1 MSNRV
6 KQEAGTQ
13 TEIDLSDI
21 KPRVGQLV
29 GGGQL
34 LEPCTALDIRRWVM
48 GLDYPNPIHWDE
60 EFARNSK
67 FGGLVA
73 PQSMCVGLDWGDGVS
88 PSLVGHIPNS
98 HMLFGGEE
106 WWFYGHTIRPGDQL
120 FQERRFHDYKEV
132 DTKFAGPSLI
142 TRGDTIHRTQNG
154 TLVAKER
161 ATSIRYLVAEAE
173 KRKMYETNPTKA
185 PVWTPEELKK
195 IAKIRRDWILS
206 GRKGISPRFEE
217 IDVGD
222 KLPRRVVGP
231 HTLTTFAS
239 EWRGFPFTTWGA
251 YKWVGVPGVKDPW
264 INQNAG
270 WTLPVDYEEAK
281 IDPRVIDGLYSG
293 PASGHVNTSAGA
305 ELSIPRAYGYGT
317 SMGAWAIDYL
327 AYWAGHDGMVR
338 HSKMAFRA
346 PVFEGDVT
354 YVDGEVT
361 AKQADS
367 PWGGALVTIKLQ
379 MTNQEGIVS
388 VAGEAEVEV
397 PL

>member
-6 KQEAGTQ
+6 
-13 TEIDLSDI
+13 TEEVGAHTKIDLSDVRH
-21 KPRVGQLV
+21 RVGQRI

-60 EFARNSK
+60 EFARNSR
-67 FGGLVA
+67 FGGIVA
-73 PQSMCVGLDWGDGVS
+73 PQTMCVGLDHGDGVL
-88 PSLVGHIPNS
+88 PCLVGHIPDS

-106 WWFYGHTIRPGDQL
+106 WWFYGYRIRPGDQL

-142 TRGDTIHRTQNG
+142 TRGDTNHRTQNG
-154 TLVAKER
+154 TPVAKER

-173 KRKMYETNPTKA
+173 KRKMYAANPPKA
-185 PVWTPEELKK
+185 PVWTPEELRK

-206 GRKGISPRFEE
+206 GREGVSPHFEE
-217 IDVGD
+217 VDVGD
-222 KLPRRVVGP
+222 KLPRRAIGP
-231 HTLTTFAS
+231 HTIATFAS
-239 EWRGFPFTTWGA
+239 EWRAFPFTTWGA
-251 YKWVGVPGVKDPW
+251 YKWVGVPGMKDPW
-264 INQNAG
+264 INQNCG
-270 WTLPVDYEEAK
+270 FTLPVDYEEAR

-293 PASGHVNTSAGA
+293 PASGHVNASAGA
-305 ELSIPRAYGYGT
+305 ELGLPRAYGYGT
-317 SMGAWAIDYL
+317 SMGAWVIDYL

-338 HSKMAFRA
+338 HSRMAFRT

-361 AKQADS
+361 AKQAES
-367 PWGGALVTIKLQ
+367 PWGVPLLTIKLQ
-379 MTNQEGIVS
+379 MTNQEGVVS